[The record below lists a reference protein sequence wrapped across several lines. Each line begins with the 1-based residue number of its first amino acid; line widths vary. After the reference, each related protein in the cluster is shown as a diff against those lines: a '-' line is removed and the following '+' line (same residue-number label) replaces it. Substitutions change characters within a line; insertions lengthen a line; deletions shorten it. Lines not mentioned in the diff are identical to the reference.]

1 MSKKASCRS
10 EIVVVW
16 GKVGSDNT
24 GRGGGGTSGGWGKN
38 CLQNRALEAQ
48 SGRPE
53 QIREKLARTL
63 DEVKKSCTGNVSKAA

>member
-24 GRGGGGTSGGWGKN
+24 GRGGGGASGGWGKN
-38 CLQNRALEAQ
+38 CLQNRALVSPA
-48 SGRPE
+48 GKARADKRKVGKN
-53 QIREKLARTL
+53 IRWSEKVLHG
-63 DEVKKSCTGNVSKAA
+63 ECI